1 MKKAVQRSRLFSQE
15 PQLHGD
21 LRVRRNFQRRPP
33 RWVGRFPR
41 WHLVKR
47 ETLEWW
53 RIEQAV
59 RTKRSVDVRRIE
71 NASFNKTC
79 LQGGRK
85 WHPI

>member
-1 MKKAVQRSRLFSQE
+1 MVIFAFVVTFSE
-15 PQLHGD
+15 D
-21 LRVRRNFQRRPP
+21 LLAGF
-33 RWVGRFPR
+33 GRFPR